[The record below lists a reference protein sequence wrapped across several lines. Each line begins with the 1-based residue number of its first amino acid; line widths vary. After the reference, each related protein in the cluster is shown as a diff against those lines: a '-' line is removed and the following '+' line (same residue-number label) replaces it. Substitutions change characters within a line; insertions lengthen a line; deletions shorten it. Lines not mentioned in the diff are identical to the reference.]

1 MPIFARMNVDPTIII
16 IVSAVLLFVSVLTS
30 KTASRTGLPM
40 LTFFLLI
47 GMLAGTDGIGKI
59 SFENPE
65 TAQFLGIIA
74 LCFILYSGGLDTK
87 FNQIKPILWRGVAL
101 ATLGV
106 FITAFSLGAFV
117 YWVTDFTLL
126 ESLLLGSI
134 VSSTDAATVI
144 SIFRS
149 KSIGLKRNLRQT
161 LELESGSNDPMA
173 YFLILTFISLIKQ
186 PDTSVWIMI
195 PVFLKGMTLGAV
207 MGYVIGKATIYII
220 NKVNLFVEG
229 LYPVL
234 TIAMMLFSYS
244 ATEVIGGN
252 GFLAIYISGLIV
264 GNSNFIHKRSL
275 LKFYDGFAWLMQIM
289 MFITLGLLVFPSK
302 MVPIIGI
309 GLLISVFL
317 MLVARPLAM
326 VICLLPFK
334 TYYKD
339 LTFVSWVGLKG
350 AVPIIFA
357 TYPMVEKIPHADV
370 IFHIVFFITLTSLML
385 QGTTLFSMANWLKLA
400 IPEGKAKKSVLEFE
414 SESIKSVL
422 EEFVVESDFRC
433 VNHAIVDLK
442 LPKTSLIVMIERGDK
457 YFTPNGSTIIELG
470 DRLIVL
476 ADTKANASITYN
488 ALKAYHHT

>member
-1 MPIFARMNVDPTIII
+1 MNVDPTIII
-16 IVSAVLLFVSVLTS
+16 IVSAVLLFISVLAS
-30 KTASRTGLPM
+30 KTANRTGLPI
-40 LTFFLLI
+40 LIFFLLI

-59 SFENPE
+59 SFENSE

-87 FNQIKPILWRGVAL
+87 FDQIKPVVWRGVIL

-106 FITAFSLGAFV
+106 LITAISLGVFV
-117 YWVTDFTLL
+117 YWITDFSLL

-134 VSSTDAATVI
+134 VSSTDAAAVFG
-144 SIFRS
+144 IFRS
-149 KSIGLKRNLRQT
+149 KSTGLKRNLRPT

-173 YFLILTFISLIKQ
+173 YFLVLTFMSFIKQ
-186 PDTSVWIMI
+186 PDTSVWMMI
-195 PVFLKGMTLGAV
+195 LGFLKGMSLGAL
-207 MGYVIGKATIYII
+207 MGYFIGKMTVRII
-220 NKVNLFVEG
+220 NKINLFIEG

-244 ATEVIGGN
+244 LTDFIGGN
-252 GFLAIYISGLIV
+252 GFLAIYISGLVV

-289 MFITLGLLVFPSK
+289 MFITLGLLVFPSQ

-317 MLVARPLAM
+317 MLVARPIAM
-326 VICLLPFK
+326 IICLLPFRV
-334 TYYKD
+334 YYKD

-385 QGTTLFSMANWLKLA
+385 QGTTLFRTAKWLKLT
-400 IPEGKAKKSVLEFE
+400 IPEGKAKKPVLEFE
-414 SESIKSVL
+414 SETIKSVL
-422 EEFVVESDFRC
+422 EEIVVESNFRC
-433 VNHAIVDLK
+433 VNHAIVDLQ
-442 LPKTSLIVMIERGDK
+442 LPKTSLIVMIERDDK

-470 DRLIVL
+470 DSLIIL
-476 ADTKANASITYN
+476 ADTRENVEITYK
-488 ALKAYHHT
+488 ALKEYHHN

>member
-1 MPIFARMNVDPTIII
+1 MNVEPTVII
-16 IVSAVLLFVSVLTS
+16 IVSAVLLFISVLTS
-30 KTASRTGLPM
+30 KTANRTGLPM
-40 LTFFLLI
+40 LIFFLLI

-59 SFENPE
+59 SFENPA

-87 FNQIKPILWRGVAL
+87 YDQIKPIVWRGITL

-106 FITAFSLGAFV
+106 LITAISLGAFV
-117 YWVTDFTLL
+117 YWVTDFSLL
-126 ESLLLGSI
+126 ESFLLGSI
-134 VSSTDAATVI
+134 VSSTDAATVF

-149 KSIGLKRNLRQT
+149 KNAGLKRNLRPT
-161 LELESGSNDPMA
+161 LEFESGSNDPMA
-173 YFLILTFISLIKQ
+173 YFLVLTFLSLIRQ
-186 PDTSVWIMI
+186 PDTSVWMMI
-195 PVFLKGMTLGAV
+195 LGFVKGMSLGAI
-207 MGYVIGKATIYII
+207 MGYAIGKMTVRII
-220 NKVNLFVEG
+220 NRVNLFVEG

-244 ATEVIGGN
+244 LTDYIGGN
-252 GFLAIYISGLIV
+252 GFLAIYISGLVV

-289 MFITLGLLVFPSK
+289 MFITLGLLVFPSQ

-326 VICLLPFK
+326 ILCLLPFK
-334 TYYKD
+334 IYYKD

-385 QGTTLFSMANWLKLA
+385 QGTTLFSTAKWLKLI
-400 IPEGKAKKSVLEFE
+400 IPEGKAKKPVLEFE
-414 SESIKSVL
+414 SDTIKSVI
-422 EEFVVESDFRC
+422 EEIVVESNFRC
-433 VNHAIVDLK
+433 VNHAIVDLQ
-442 LPKTSLIVMIERGDK
+442 LPKTALIVMIERDDK

-470 DRLIVL
+470 DSLIIL
-476 ADTKANASITYN
+476 ADTKENVQVTYN
-488 ALKAYHHT
+488 ALKEYHHN

>member
-1 MPIFARMNVDPTIII
+1 MNVDPTIII
-16 IVSAVLLFVSVLTS
+16 IVSAVLLFISVLTS
-30 KTASRTGLPM
+30 KTANRTGLPM
-40 LTFFLLI
+40 LMFFLLI

-59 SFENPE
+59 SFENPD

-87 FNQIKPILWRGVAL
+87 FDQIKPVVWRGVIL

-106 FITAFSLGAFV
+106 LITAFCLGAFV
-117 YWVTDFTLL
+117 YWVTDFSWL

-134 VSSTDAATVI
+134 VSSTDAATVF

-149 KSIGLKRNLRQT
+149 KSTGLKRNLRQT

-173 YFLILTFISLIKQ
+173 YFLTLMFISLIKQ
-186 PDTSVWIMI
+186 PDTSIWIMI
-195 PVFLKGMTLGAV
+195 PGFLKGMALGTV
-207 MGYVIGKATIYII
+207 MGYLIGKLTVRII

-244 ATEVIGGN
+244 LTEFIGGN

-289 MFITLGLLVFPSK
+289 MFITLGLLVFPSQ

-317 MLVARPLAM
+317 MLVARPIAM
-326 VICLLPFK
+326 ILCLLPFK
-334 TYYKD
+334 VYYKD
-339 LTFVSWVGLKG
+339 LTFISWVGLKG

-385 QGTTLFSMANWLKLA
+385 QGTTLFSTAKWLKLT
-400 IPEGKAKKSVLEFE
+400 IPEGKAKKPILEFE

-422 EEFVVESDFRC
+422 DEILVEADFRC
-433 VNHAIVDLK
+433 VNHAIVDLQ
-442 LPKTSLIVMIERGDK
+442 LPKTSLIVMIERDDK
-457 YFTPNGSTIIELG
+457 YFTPNGTTIIELG

-476 ADTKANASITYN
+476 ADTQENIDITYN
-488 ALKAYHHT
+488 ALKVYLHN